1 MREHICATKKNKKNQ
16 AKGNFFSIYVFLHYI
31 YSIIYAIDIYNP
43 MKIRI
48 ITLPFDENSQ
58 TFNDNVI
65 NNFCLNK
72 NVTKITTKFFSSN
85 SKIYWTVAISYTEI
99 LKPNERIKTGLTE
112 SQKKLFLRL
121 KEWRVARAN
130 KEGIPVFLI
139 AKNIQLEEI
148 VIKKCITLEC
158 LKNIKGIGDVK
169 TAKYGKDITTIV
181 KTFYEQNKK
190 LPSI

>member
-1 MREHICATKKNKKNQ
+1 
-16 AKGNFFSIYVFLHYI
+16 
-31 YSIIYAIDIYNP
+31 